1 MFKKI
6 SLILALIFVVSC
18 VKVNKDESENQTDKQ
33 EGLLEDPGQD
43 KSAEKGLL
51 EDPGYGKKKLE
62 DSSLQQVGSQRL
74 STGRS
79 ASLKSV
85 VGSAGRMGRSKKI
98 GVSTGGA
105 KDINNFRENIANNYL
120 PLPTDVTY
128 EGLFYDYFFDT
139 GQTEVCNK
147 LFCPSYTS
155 AISKDPFSQKEKY
168 FLSVGLN
175 SGVEQKDF
183 SRPKLNLVIVI
194 DISGSMSSP
203 FDRYYYDK
211 HNKKTNRKNGEKE
224 LLVES
229 KEDFNKT
236 KLQVA
241 GEAVSALISR
251 LNPEDS
257 FGVVLFDDSAY
268 LGQSIKKVKSA
279 NLELI
284 KKNVLNLMVGGGT
297 NMSAGMQKASQLFKE
312 YSDEDTKAQN
322 RIIFLTDA
330 QPNTG
335 ETHKEGL
342 LGMVKDN
349 VKRKIYTSFI
359 GIGVDFNSEL
369 IEFINKQRGANYYS
383 VHSPSEFKKRMD
395 KEFDFMVTPLAFNL
409 QLKLQSEGFK
419 IEKVY
424 GSPEANLATGE
435 IMKVSTLFPSER
447 TNNETRG
454 GIVLLQLEKIS
465 SAKDYNIQL
474 TASYED
480 GNEKEDSHSV
490 KFEFKRK
497 GEFYDNTGIRKGIL
511 LVRYVNL
518 LKSWI
523 ISARKSKPKKPTQL
537 DSTDI
542 MKKRGLVGLLEEHQ
556 LSEWER
562 QSIKLFVSDEYK
574 KFFKQFYSYYKKEMK
589 KIKDSSLDKE
599 LKVLKKL
606 SNSQPSPAK
615 LSPTE

>member
-6 SLILALIFVVSC
+6 SLIVFLIFVVSC
-18 VKVNKDESENQTDKQ
+18 VKVKKDESENQIDKQ
-33 EGLLEDPGQD
+33 EGLLENPGQD
-43 KSAEKGLL
+43 KNGEEGLL
-51 EDPGYGKKKLE
+51 EESYLSYEVGPSKSMKRKQMGLA
-62 DSSLQQVGSQRL
+62 QVSV
-74 STGRS
+74 GR
-79 ASLKSV
+79 
-85 VGSAGRMGRSKKI
+85 RMGVSKKI

-120 PLPTDVTY
+120 PLPTDITY

-139 GQTEVCNK
+139 GQIEVCKK

-175 SGVEQKDF
+175 SGIEQKDF

-194 DISGSMSSP
+194 DISGSMGSP
-203 FDRYYYDK
+203 FDHYYYDNP
-211 HNKKTNRKNGEKE
+211 NKQKSNGKNIEKE

-229 KEDFNKT
+229 KKDFDKT

-241 GEAVSALISR
+241 GESVSALISR
-251 LNPEDS
+251 LNPDDS

-279 NLELI
+279 NLKTI
-284 KKNVLNLMVGGGT
+284 KKNILKLEVGGGT
-297 NMSAGMQKASQLFKE
+297 NMSAGMQKASQLFE
-312 YSDEDTKAQN
+312 NYSDKETKTQN

-335 ETHKEGL
+335 ETNKEGL

-359 GIGVDFNSEL
+359 GVGVDFNTEL

-383 VHSPSEFKKRMD
+383 VHSPLEFKKRLD

-409 QLKLQSEGFK
+409 ELKLQSEAFK

-424 GSPEANLATGE
+424 GSPEADLATGE
-435 IMKVSTLFPSER
+435 IMKVATLFPSER
-447 TNNETRG
+447 TNNKTRG
-454 GIVLLQLEKIS
+454 GLVLLQLEKIS
-465 SAKDYNIQL
+465 SVKDHSIQL

-490 KFEFKRK
+490 KFEFKK
-497 GEFYDNTGIRKGIL
+497 TDEFYDNKGIRKGIL
-511 LVRYVNL
+511 LVRYANI
-518 LKSWI
+518 LKNWI
-523 ISARKSKPKKPTQL
+523 ISARKSKSKKPTQAE
-537 DSTDI
+537 DYKQVF
-542 MKKRGLVGLLEEHQ
+542 KKRGLVGLLFEDYQ
-556 LSEWER
+556 LSKWER
-562 QSIKLFVSDEYK
+562 QSMKLFVSDEYK
-574 KFFKQFYSYYKKEMK
+574 KIFKQFYSYFKNEMK
-589 KIKDSSLDKE
+589 KIGDSSLDKE

-606 SNSQPSPAK
+606 SDSQTSSSK